1 MEMLFCSLDCWQAHV
16 PGARHRDAWATEE
29 RAPTRVELEERED
42 PHDKSRSAGGRTR
55 MAEHN
60 EEEGVE
66 TQAADADNE
75 VLIVVSKLKKYIK
88 ARSGMNTSD
97 KVAAVLSEQLR
108 EACREAIRL
117 ATADGRRTVLERDFP
132 GKQSGQS

>member
-1 MEMLFCSLDCWQAHV
+1 MLASGWKS
-16 PGARHRDAWATEE
+16 
-29 RAPTRVELEERED
+29 
-42 PHDKSRSAGGRTR
+42 DKSRTTMIESAGGRRTR
-55 MAEHN
+55 MAEPN
-60 EEEGVE
+60 DEGAQE
-66 TQAADADNE
+66 QATDSDAE

-88 ARSGMNTSD
+88 QRSGMNTSD

-132 GKQSGQS
+132 GKPSGQS

>member
-1 MEMLFCSLDCWQAHV
+1 
-16 PGARHRDAWATEE
+16 
-29 RAPTRVELEERED
+29 
-42 PHDKSRSAGGRTR
+42 
-55 MAEHN
+55 MAEPN
-60 EEEGVE
+60 EEGAQD
-66 TQAADADNE
+66 QATDADADNE

>member
-1 MEMLFCSLDCWQAHV
+1 MAERNEE
-16 PGARHRDAWATEE
+16 GAQNEATDATE
-29 RAPTRVELEERED
+29 
-42 PHDKSRSAGGRTR
+42 
-55 MAEHN
+55 
-60 EEEGVE
+60 
-66 TQAADADNE
+66 ADNE

-132 GKQSGQS
+132 GKPSGQS

>member
-1 MEMLFCSLDCWQAHV
+1 MLFCSLDCWQAHV

-29 RAPTRVELEERED
+29 HAPARSELAERED
-42 PHDKSRSAGGRTR
+42 PHDDGRSAGGRTR
-55 MAEHN
+55 MAEHD
-60 EEEGVE
+60 EEGAE
-66 TQAADADNE
+66 AQATDADNE

-88 ARSGMNTSD
+88 QHSGMNTSD

-132 GKQSGQS
+132 GKQTGPS